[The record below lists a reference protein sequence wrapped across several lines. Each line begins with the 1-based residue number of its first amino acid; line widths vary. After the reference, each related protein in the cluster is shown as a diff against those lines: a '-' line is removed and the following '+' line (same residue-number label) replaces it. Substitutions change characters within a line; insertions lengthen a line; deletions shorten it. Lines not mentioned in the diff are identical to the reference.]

1 MFTLIF
7 ILVAVMGL
15 FSNSPLLFLFSVTG
29 LLATIFPVLML
40 LAIGFLAAWAFYYY
54 R

>member
-1 MFTLIF
+1 
-7 ILVAVMGL
+7 L
-15 FSNSPLLFLFSVTG
+15 FFNSPLLFLFSATA
-29 LLATIFPVLML
+29 LFATIFPVLML